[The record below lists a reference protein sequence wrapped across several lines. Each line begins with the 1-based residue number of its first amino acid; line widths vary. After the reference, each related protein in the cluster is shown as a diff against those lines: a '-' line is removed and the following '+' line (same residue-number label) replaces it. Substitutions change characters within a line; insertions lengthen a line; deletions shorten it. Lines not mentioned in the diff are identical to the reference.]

1 MKDRYNA
8 RETHGNM
15 QVNIRY
21 MDTVH
26 AVGVK
31 LAWNIMNC
39 KAIGMQLIGA
49 NQRMLQLV
57 ATVKCLLKDQ

>member
-1 MKDRYNA
+1 
-8 RETHGNM
+8 M

-21 MDTVH
+21 MDAVH

-39 KAIGMQLIGA
+39 KAIGMQLIRA

-57 ATVKCLLKDQ
+57 ATEKCLLKDQ

>member
-8 RETHGNM
+8 REMQGKT

-21 MDTVH
+21 MDAVH

-31 LAWNIMNC
+31 LARNIMNH
-39 KAIGMQLIGA
+39 KAIGTQSIGA
-49 NQRMLQLV
+49 NQRI
-57 ATVKCLLKDQ
+57 CNWLLKESAL